1 MSKNKS
7 HIYLNAIGQW
17 VPVSEEFHKAY
28 FHEIDLFRRRQIRR
42 GFCKCTGP
50 KWWLCDMDCGV
61 CEFQCANSRYM
72 ENVAGITSDD
82 GNRLLFHFTDGTVT
96 ERTWCNRSRSESWTD
111 EMRQKARDRTKARN
125 QKK

>member
-1 MSKNKS
+1 MRGKP
-7 HIYLNAIGQW
+7 IWIC
-17 VPVSEEFHKAY
+17 PVFNNEGKDACAAKQIPEEILE
-28 FHEIDLFRRRQIRR
+28 EI
-42 GFCKCTGP
+42 TA
-50 KWWLCDMDCGV
+50 DM
-61 CEFQCANSRYM
+61 ERI
-72 ENVAGITSDD
+72 AGITADD